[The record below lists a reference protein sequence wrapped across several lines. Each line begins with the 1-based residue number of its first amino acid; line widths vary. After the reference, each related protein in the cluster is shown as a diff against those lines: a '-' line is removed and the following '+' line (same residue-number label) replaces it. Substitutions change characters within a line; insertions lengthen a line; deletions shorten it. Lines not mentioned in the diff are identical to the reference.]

1 MNHIAYL
8 IAYLHCKLLT
18 LQLVLQGHVI
28 QTGITESSKYVGLM
42 H

>member
-1 MNHIAYL
+1 MIN
-8 IAYLHCKLLT
+8 T

-28 QTGITESSKYVGLM
+28 QVGITESNKFVGLM